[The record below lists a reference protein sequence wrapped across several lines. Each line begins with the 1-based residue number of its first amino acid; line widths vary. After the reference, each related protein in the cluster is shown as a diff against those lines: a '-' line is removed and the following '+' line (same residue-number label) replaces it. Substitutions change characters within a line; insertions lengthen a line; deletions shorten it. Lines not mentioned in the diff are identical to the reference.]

1 MTKFAFVNLL
11 TLGRAPLV
19 LAGCAFSLAN
29 LARPHPAWV
38 AAAVAALALSALT
51 DLFDG
56 ALARK
61 WGVASRLG
69 ALADPL
75 MDKVFYLFSLP
86 VATFVALWCEQ
97 PGHAAALLALDVVS
111 LLRDQWVSFL
121 RSVGSAYGA
130 DVRASWSGKIRT
142 IVGFPAIVAVHAWL
156 GASVLALSRPGCEA
170 LRLPPVAAPVALEA
184 VLLAVTVWSC
194 LDYTRRYAPY
204 LKKAAAPA
212 ASAEAP
218 APGGK

>member
-1 MTKFAFVNLL
+1 MSRFAFVTLL

-19 LAGCAFSLAN
+19 LLGCAFSLAN
-29 LARPHPAWV
+29 LAAPSPAWV
-38 AAAVAALALSALT
+38 AAAAAALSLSAAT

-61 WGVASRLG
+61 WGVASRFG

-75 MDKVFYLFSLP
+75 MDKVFYLSTLP

-97 PGHAAALLALDVVS
+97 TGHAAALLALDVVS

-121 RSVGSAYGA
+121 RAVGSEYGA
-130 DVRASWSGKIRT
+130 DVRATWSGKIRT

-156 GASVLALSRPGCEA
+156 GASVLAVADPAHEGLA
-170 LRLPPVAAPVALEA
+170 LPPVSLPLALEG

-194 LDYTRRYAPY
+194 ADYTRRYAPY
-204 LKKAAAPA
+204 LRRSAARGA
-212 ASAEAP
+212 A
-218 APGGK
+218 

>member
-1 MTKFAFVNLL
+1 MTKFAFVTCL

-29 LARPHPAWV
+29 LAAPRPAWVV
-38 AAAVAALALSALT
+38 AAAVALALSAVT

-61 WGVASRLG
+61 WGVTSRFG

-75 MDKVFYLFSLP
+75 MDKVFYLSTLP
-86 VATFVALWCEQ
+86 VATFLALWCEQ
-97 PGHAAALLALDVVS
+97 TGHAAALLALDVAS

-130 DVRASWSGKIRT
+130 DVRATWSGKIRT

-156 GASVLALSRPGCEA
+156 GASVLAVARPECEG
-170 LRLPPVAAPVALEA
+170 LRIPHVGVPLALEA
-184 VLLAVTVWSC
+184 LLFAATVWSC
-194 LDYTRRYAPY
+194 ADYTRRYAPY
-204 LKKAAAPA
+204 LKKAA
-212 ASAEAP
+212 SR
-218 APGGK
+218 GGE